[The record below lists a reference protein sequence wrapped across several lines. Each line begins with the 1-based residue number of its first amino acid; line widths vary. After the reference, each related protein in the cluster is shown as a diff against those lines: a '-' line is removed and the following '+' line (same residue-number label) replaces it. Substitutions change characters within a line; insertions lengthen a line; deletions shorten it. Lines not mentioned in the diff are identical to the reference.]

1 MTMIVLPLG
10 VLVNWWLA
18 AAFIHITLCIIN
30 STTPMS
36 KLIPTAYGSSAVI
49 IAVLIGI
56 GYTPYTDIVFRII
69 GGCRRPIRSEEMQFG
84 PIFDQVCQR
93 AGIAA
98 GQFELRVCEDKF
110 PNAFALGNSTV
121 AVSRGLLIG
130 GSDDEIRGVLAHELG
145 HIHNGDSVRTKIFCI
160 VSMVGQLILM
170 MYLFIAKLLA
180 WIGRLPIPLANILA
194 SIVSLIIRIQVTL
207 IEWLI
212 MLPLTIGQYIGSR
225 QQEYRADQY
234 AASLGYGSEL
244 KNFLYKILDLDEHPS
259 GLLGIVWRIHPKIGD
274 RIRKL
279 EQDNTATEQSV

>member
-1 MTMIVLPLG
+1 MQNDCLTIRY
-10 VLVNWWLA
+10 LVELVVFAN
-18 AAFIHITLCIIN
+18 FIYITLCMIN

-36 KLIPTAYGSSAVI
+36 KLMPTAYGIAAVV

-56 GYTPYTDIVFRII
+56 ELYPCTDIVFRVI
-69 GGCRRPIRSEEMQFG
+69 GGCRRPIHSEEVQFRS
-84 PIFDQVCQR
+84 IFEQVCRR
-93 AGIAA
+93 AGVNA

-121 AVSRGLLIG
+121 TVSRGLLIG

-145 HIHNGDSVRTKIFCI
+145 HIHNGDSVRAKIFCI

-170 MYLFIAKLLA
+170 MYLFIARILA
-180 WIGRLPIPLANILA
+180 WIGRLPIPFVNIVA
-194 SIVSLIIRIQVTL
+194 SIFSLVISIQVRL
-207 IEWLI
+207 IEWFI

-234 AASLGYGSEL
+234 AASLGYGNEL
-244 KNFLYKILDLDEHPS
+244 MTFLYKILDLDGHPS
-259 GLLGIVWRIHPKIGD
+259 GLFGLLWRTHPKVGD

-279 EQDNTATEQSV
+279 EQDDIAVKQYA